1 VPVGA
6 VFIVNSMSN
15 PNAPE
20 AKKLSAFAIIYNFR
34 AFALSGLLEG
44 YGFEK
49 LENSGIWADNPT
61 MTKLDK
67 DAAPCKKDLT
77 PFFEYLERKVRV
89 SPSDNNK
96 ESTE

>member
-1 VPVGA
+1 MLNA
-6 VFIVNSMSN
+6 RSN

-77 PFFEYLERKVRV
+77 PFFEYLERKVKV
-89 SPSDNNK
+89 PLTDNNK
-96 ESTE
+96 EPNE